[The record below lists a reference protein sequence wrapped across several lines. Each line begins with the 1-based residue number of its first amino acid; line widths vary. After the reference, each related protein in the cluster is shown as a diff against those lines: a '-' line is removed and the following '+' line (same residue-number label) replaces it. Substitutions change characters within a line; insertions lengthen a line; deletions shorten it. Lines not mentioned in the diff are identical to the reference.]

1 MYQIKLFS
9 KKTCEKFKRK
19 KDVNSNFTP
28 CTKKL
33 LNLKVCSNLVS
44 FKKKNCDNKLVKH
57 FVHVLGGTFHGLCL
71 LIVCF

>member
-44 FKKKNCDNKLVKH
+44 FKKKK
-57 FVHVLGGTFHGLCL
+57 
-71 LIVCF
+71 IVITN